1 MKKNSIEKLVEETI
15 NSFDGAER
23 ATAKPFLLTRINARM
38 QNQPGAQNIWAK
50 AGALLGT
57 PRVALAGLLLILAL
71 NATIIIKNTN
81 TDNTIVQNTTVAK
94 DEFAINVISIYDIEN
109 QEP

>member
-1 MKKNSIEKLVEETI
+1 MEKKSIDKLVEETI

-23 ATAKPFLLTRINARM
+23 ASTKPFLLTRIYARM
-38 QNQPGAQNIWAK
+38 QNQPGTPNIWAR
-50 AGALLGT
+50 AAAFLSM

-71 NATIIIKNTN
+71 NAAIIIKKTN
-81 TDNTIVQNTTVAK
+81 ADNITVQNTAVIK